1 MTDTVQTP
9 AANGYPLRRIL
20 ILIATFAA
28 PFVGY
33 AQMALD
39 WGLSPAEFA
48 ADSDDTLR
56 VAGYAFSIWA
66 VIYGWLIVYG
76 VYQALPRTEES
87 RVSRALG
94 WPSFAA
100 LVGISLWIVASAA
113 DAELMTILLIFGS
126 GLVLIAPLW
135 IGGGFQTES
144 LKRRALIVWPL
155 AMLAGWLT
163 IASFVNLLTV
173 LTGNGQLAGLQPMA
187 WAIGAVAIVTTAALA
202 MTWRTRAWTYPL
214 PIAWGLVGV
223 FVAERAE
230 GDTALAFSALA
241 AAFIV
246 AIGATLIL
254 ARKRNVS
261 PAAS

>member
-1 MTDTVQTP
+1 MTSAP
-9 AANGYPLRRIL
+9 ASAGPTGYPLRRIL
-20 ILIATFAA
+20 ILLAAFAA
-28 PFVGY
+28 PTVGY
-33 AQMALD
+33 AQMALG
-39 WGLSPAEFA
+39 WGLSPSEFS
-48 ADSDDTLR
+48 ADGDETLR

-66 VIYGWLIVYG
+66 VIYAWLIAYG
-76 VYQALPRTEES
+76 IYQALPSTEES

-100 LVGISLWIVASAA
+100 LMGITLWIVASAA
-113 DAELMTILLIFGS
+113 DAELMTIALIFGS

-135 IGGGFQTES
+135 ARAGFQTES

-173 LTGNGQLAGLQPMA
+173 LTGNDQLGGLPPLA
-187 WAIGAVAIVTTAALA
+187 WAVGAVLIVTGAALA
-202 MTWRTRAWTYPL
+202 MSWRTRAWTYPL

-223 FVAERAE
+223 FFAERSE
-230 GDTALAFSALA
+230 GDDLLAFSALA
-241 AAFIV
+241 AAFVIAV
-246 AIGATLIL
+246 GATLIL
-254 ARKRNVS
+254 ARKRAVS